1 MFSNLIKTLFVF
13 SLYKKKKLKE
23 NLQRYYI
30 LDLKSKIFH
39 LQFFYFPGA
48 LSYAELGTLITK
60 SGAEY
65 AYLHEAFGPFHK
77 TLGPIPAFLFAW
89 TSVLI
94 LKPALFGVVSMSFAL
109 YTTEPFFE
117 CGPPDVLVK
126 IVSIVCLCKLKFYS
140 DIYSVPWRKIKVKDV
155 STYHFPTGQRILP

>member
-1 MFSNLIKTLFVF
+1 MNPT
-13 SLYKKKKLKE
+13 
-23 NLQRYYI
+23 
-30 LDLKSKIFH
+30 DFH
-39 LQFFYFPGA
+39 LNLLYFTGA
-48 LSYAELGTLITK
+48 LSYAELGTMITK

-117 CGPPDVLVK
+117 CGPPETLVK
-126 IVSIVCLCKLKFYS
+126 IVSILCLCKCTLLQLY
-140 DIYSVPWRKIKVKDV
+140 IKTVASSLLNDKHV
-155 STYHFPTGQRILP
+155 YNTF

>member
-1 MFSNLIKTLFVF
+1 M
-13 SLYKKKKLKE
+13 
-23 NLQRYYI
+23 
-30 LDLKSKIFH
+30 KSKIFH

-126 IVSIVCLCKLKFYS
+126 IVSILCLCKLKFYS

-155 STYHFPTGQRILP
+155 STYHFPTGQIILP